1 MSLGIAFKGP
11 EGIVLAADSRV
22 TLNMEIAQGTDKLI
36 IPSTFDNATKLLRF
50 HNHNYVGAVTYGAGA
65 IGTRE
70 PRTAHSFLPE
80 FERELSKDGSA
91 RLSVRDFAK
100 KLSKFFFERWSEQ
113 KPEPPKSPDMVFLVG
128 GFDKDAPYG
137 SIYQFAVPGQ
147 KEPTE
152 QQIGVFGLTWGG
164 QLGYTSRLIK
174 GMDPQLPAL
183 IQKHLNLTDEQK
195 DGLATLLES
204 NLSLRIP
211 YQFLPLQDCVDLAIF
226 LIRTTAE
233 IQTWLVDIRG
243 VGGAIDVATIT
254 RTDGFQP
261 VQQKRIVGQRDRT

>member
-22 TLNMEIAQGTDKLI
+22 TLNMELTQGTEKLI

-50 HNHNYVGAVTYGAGA
+50 HSHNYVGAVTYGAGA
-65 IGTRE
+65 IGLNE

-80 FERELSKDGSA
+80 FERELATSKQD
-91 RLSVRDFAK
+91 RHSVKVFAT
-100 KLSKFFFERWSEQ
+100 KLSSFFYNRWNEQ
-113 KPEPPKSPDMVFLVG
+113 KPSAAQNVDMVFLVG
-128 GFDKDAPYG
+128 GFDEDAPYG
-137 SIYQFAVPGQ
+137 SVYQFAIPGRP
-147 KEPTE
+147 EPFE
-152 QQIGVFGLTWGG
+152 QQVGLFGLTWGG

-183 IQKHLNLTDEQK
+183 IQKQLNLTDDQR
-195 DGLATLLES
+195 DRLTAVLEANS
-204 NLSLRIP
+204 SLRIP

-226 LIRTTAE
+226 LIRTTIE

-254 RTDGFQP
+254 RTEGFQP
-261 VQQKRIVGQRDRT
+261 IQQKAIVGQKDRS